1 MFAFLTIRIPV
12 WLDKICVWPI
22 LLYRRLTFGEP
33 YRKINLG
40 EGAYTIVDPDV
51 YYEKCQYKWFLVGA
65 GHNEYPIR
73 EKKIGPYKTVRM
85 SLHREIMKPRKGK
98 LIDHR
103 DNNPFNNLK
112 SNLREATRAQN
123 AQNRPKAKIK
133 ASSKY
138 RGVSWNK
145 SDNRW
150 LVRISWQKKGRRV
163 RKIIG
168 LFRKENEIEAARAF
182 DMAALKYHKD
192 FANTNFPR
200 EDYIKTKSGYKFA
213 GDTAGVQQNQKD
225 TDLHGLTRIF
235 SFFLLPFYF
244 FSVNSVS
251 RKRDSA
257 KGFVCS
263 VAKTSVAKAD
273 KNSCPRRSKIGKIYL
288 LILSCFGK
296 GEKGQ
301 NYERN
306 PLGRR
311 PVCKSR

>member
-12 WLDKICVWPI
+12 WLDRICVWPL
-22 LLYRRLTFGEP
+22 LLYRRITFGEP
-33 YRKINLG
+33 YRKIDLG
-40 EGAYTIVDPDV
+40 EGAYTIVDPDI

-213 GDTAGVQQNQKD
+213 GDTAGIQQNQKD
-225 TDLHGLTRIF
+225 TDLHGLTRFF
-235 SFFLLPFYF
+235 SFFLLPFYV
-244 FSVNSVS
+244 FSVNS
-251 RKRDSA
+251 
-257 KGFVCS
+257 VCS

-273 KNSCPRRSKIGKIYL
+273 KNPCPQRSKISKICL
-288 LILSCFGK
+288 SILSYFRK
-296 GEKGQ
+296 KRKRQ

-306 PLGRR
+306 TLRQR
-311 PVCKSR
+311 PIRESR